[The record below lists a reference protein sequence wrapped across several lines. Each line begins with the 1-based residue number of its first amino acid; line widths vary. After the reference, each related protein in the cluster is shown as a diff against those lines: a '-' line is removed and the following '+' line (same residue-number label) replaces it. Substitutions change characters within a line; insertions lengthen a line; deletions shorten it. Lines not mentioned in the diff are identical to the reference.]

1 MQTFDIERTAIMA
14 ELKTKAFNKL
24 CRQEQMSEKIWNLER
39 RVMEQ
44 RAEEMVV
51 AEILMKSRSEL
62 KGLKERR
69 RTLSSLL
76 DSEQHWI
83 ETVGVV
89 SVCVCVAISDSLPLT
104 GVLSCV
110 LTAQYRPGEHT
121 LRGSHQYLG
130 HYGRCGYS

>member
-24 CRQEQMSEKIWNLER
+24 CRQEQMSEKIWHLER

-62 KGLKERR
+62 KGLKEQR

-76 DSEQHWI
+76 DCEQHWI

-89 SVCVCVAISDSLPLT
+89 SVCVCVAISDSPSHRSSVMCSHSSIQT
-104 GVLSCV
+104 RR
-110 LTAQYRPGEHT
+110 AHT
-121 LRGSHQYLG
+121 
-130 HYGRCGYS
+130 

>member
-1 MQTFDIERTAIMA
+1 MNSFDVELIAIMA
-14 ELKTKAFNKL
+14 EVKTKAFNNL
-24 CRQEQMSEKIWNLER
+24 CRQEQMSEKIWHLER

-44 RAEEMVV
+44 LAEEMVV
-51 AEILMKSRSEL
+51 TETLTKTRSVL
-62 KGLKERR
+62 KELKERW

-83 ETVGVV
+83 ETVSVC
-89 SVCVCVAISDSLPLT
+89 VCVCVAIGDSLPLT

>member
-1 MQTFDIERTAIMA
+1 M
-14 ELKTKAFNKL
+14 K
-24 CRQEQMSEKIWNLER
+24 
-39 RVMEQ
+39 Q

-51 AEILMKSRSEL
+51 ADILTKSRSEL
-62 KGLKERR
+62 KGLKERW
-69 RTLSSLL
+69 RTPSSLL
-76 DSEQHWI
+76 NSEQHWI

-89 SVCVCVAISDSLPLT
+89 SVCVCVAIGDSLPLT

-110 LTAQYRPGEHT
+110 LTAQYRPGQHT